1 MFSIKSVTCYFVA
14 GILMGTAP
22 ASAQIQQPS
31 PQAQFLARSLQ
42 QPQAQFLAR
51 YLHQDAPA
59 HGPIDV
65 VEPRLAV
72 ATTQIQQA
80 SPQQASPQA
89 QVRSQQQGSQQAAPA
104 ITIITPGATAI
115 ATAGLVTR
123 GVTTG
128 VIGVA
133 TTSVTANPAVGVA
146 VSPSIA
152 AARRR

>member
-31 PQAQFLARSLQ
+31 PQAQFLAGPLAQSLGR
-42 QPQAQFLAR
+42 PQAQFLAR
-51 YLHQDAPA
+51 SLHQEWHQQHAP
-59 HGPIDV
+59 DV
-65 VEPRLAV
+65 VEPGLAV

-89 QVRSQQQGSQQAAPA
+89 QVRSQQGSQQAAPA
-104 ITIITPGATAI
+104 ITIITPGATAA
-115 ATAGLVTR
+115 ATAGV
-123 GVTTG
+123 VTTG
-128 VIGVA
+128 VITGVA
-133 TTSVTANPAVGVA
+133 TTTGVPANPAV
-146 VSPSIA
+146 SLSIT